1 MRLFEGVMSMEKSKD
16 VHEVYG
22 TFALDTTDPE
32 EIAALE
38 KALDEK
44 YKRLVESR
52 NKEAGEVN

>member
-1 MRLFEGVMSMEKSKD
+1 MEKSKD